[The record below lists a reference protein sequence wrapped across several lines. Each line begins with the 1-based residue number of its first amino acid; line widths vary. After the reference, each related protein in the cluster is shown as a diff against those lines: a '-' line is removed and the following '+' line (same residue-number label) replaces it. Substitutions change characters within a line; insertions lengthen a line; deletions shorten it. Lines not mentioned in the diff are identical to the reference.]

1 MNGLSKNL
9 KNESILFVDDTSLF
23 SVVHDINTAS
33 DLNYDLEIINHW
45 AFQRKMNFN
54 RVLNKQTNKNKK
66 LYSI

>member
-23 SVVHDINTAS
+23 SVAHDINTAS

-45 AFQRKMNFN
+45 AFQWKMNFN
-54 RVLNKQTNKNKK
+54 PDLNKQTNKNKK
-66 LYSI
+66 FYSI